1 MLKYFDRY
9 VLREVAPPFAVGLT
23 IYTFVLL
30 MNELLRA
37 PELFIAKGVPLG
49 TTLLL
54 LVYLLPAVLSFT
66 LPMSVLMGFLA
77 GLGRL
82 SSDSEITAFRTLG
95 ISPAR
100 MLRPLAVFALGGWLL
115 TSLLTMVVAP
125 RFNYRWSQTFAK
137 AVINRVDLQFNPR
150 EFNESLAG
158 MTLYIEDVRRDGSW
172 GDVFLLY
179 NDPPEEPRVILARE
193 GGLRVFPDVK
203 RAVLELRDVLQLS
216 TALAD
221 PESSRVWTSSRL
233 EEEINAEGLFAT
245 FTSEK
250 RIAEKSLGDLQA
262 GLAAARDRVPVLER
276 DARDVARRNIR
287 ADDWQR
293 GESRMALIDINQDIR
308 SHRVEI
314 QKKYALPFVCWIF
327 VLLSLP
333 LGASTRK
340 GGRTSGFTLSILII
354 LIYWTAFTAGVNLS
368 LNGRV
373 SPFLGI
379 WGGNILLG
387 AVSLILF
394 AAMAREKTIFGPGFP
409 RPGLS
414 RPAKGPGR
422 PGRPQAQAFR
432 RLPQHPRP
440 LSHPALRLHRPP
452 HLRQPRRHLDHRHD
466 LRPDRQMYRH
476 HKSLSLLLAF
486 VWARI
491 PEFIHFS
498 LPVTALMAAVLTLGL
513 FTKTNEITAM
523 KACGISVYRAILPL
537 AFCSLVLGGLA
548 FYMQENILP
557 RANLRAAELR
567 NRLNDAP
574 VQSYG
579 YEYRRWV
586 SNKAGDRFY
595 NYSYFDP
602 KTSTFNHLSIFDLDL
617 GRWTMNRRVFA
628 RKGVLAGDTL
638 RLEDGWVE
646 EFAGG
651 VRERYEASKTF
662 DLKLQPGEEIFL
674 REEKDTGQMTYRELG
689 RQIKDVAGMGFET
702 ARLRVDLMSK
712 VSFPFVA
719 LIMTLVGVPFAF
731 SMGKKG
737 ALVGIGVGLG
747 IAVIYWVA
755 IGVFR
760 SLGYVG
766 FLGPFL
772 AAWGPNLV
780 FGFAGLTF
788 LSASGLKTG
797 LPGGRIPRGT
807 PSNPPPRA
815 PKTRKH
821 PPDDLAIAIANPA
834 TDRRVGRGPG
844 GPIHSEKRS

>member
-1 MLKYFDRY
+1 MIRYFDRY
-9 VLREVAPPFAVGLT
+9 VLREVAPPFAVGLI

-54 LVYLLPAVLSFT
+54 LVYLIPAILMFT

-100 MLRPLAVFALGGWLL
+100 MLRPLAVFALGGWIL
-115 TSLLTMVVAP
+115 TSVLTMVVAP
-125 RFNYRWSQTFAK
+125 RSNYRWSQTFAK
-137 AVINRVDLQFNPR
+137 AVLNRVDLQFNPR

-158 MTLYIEDVRRDGSW
+158 MTLYIENINRDGSW
-172 GDVFLLY
+172 SDVFLFF
-179 NDPPEEPRVILARE
+179 NDPPEEPRVLLARQ
-193 GGLRVFPDVK
+193 GALRVYPDVE
-203 RAVLELRDVLQLS
+203 RAVLELRDVLQHS

-221 PESSRVWTSSRL
+221 PESSRVWTSSRI
-233 EEEINAEGLFAT
+233 EEEIDAGGLFST
-245 FTSEK
+245 FTGEK
-250 RIAEKSLGDLQA
+250 RIGEKGIRELRA
-262 GLAAARDRVPVLER
+262 GLGAARDRVPVLER

-293 GESRMALIDINQDIR
+293 GESRIALIDVNQDIR

-314 QKKYALPFVCWIF
+314 HKKFALPFVCWIF
-327 VLLSLP
+327 VFLSLP

-373 SPFLGI
+373 SPLLGI

-387 AVSLILF
+387 GVSLVLF
-394 AAMAREKTIFGPGFP
+394 AAMARERSLLAGVLRGLNFLARQKARAGRSVRRLRLSIAFPNILDRYLIRRYVFISLLIFASLVGISIIVTIFD
-409 RPGLS
+409 
-414 RPAKGPGR
+414 
-422 PGRPQAQAFR
+422 QI
-432 RLPQHPRP
+432 
-440 LSHPALRLHRPP
+440 
-452 HLRQPRRHLDHRHD
+452 DN
-466 LRPDRQMYRH
+466 MYRH
-476 HKSLSLLLAF
+476 HKSISLLLAF

-537 AFCSLVLGGLA
+537 AFCSLLLGGLA
-548 FYMQENILP
+548 FYMQENVLP
-557 RANLRAAELR
+557 RANLRAAEMR

-574 VQSYG
+574 VQSYS
-579 YEYRRWV
+579 YETRRWV
-586 SNKAGDRFY
+586 SNKSGDRFY

-617 GRWTMNRRVFA
+617 GRWTLTRRVFA
-628 RKGVLAGDTL
+628 QKGVLSGDTL

-651 VRERYEASKTF
+651 VRERYEPAKAL
-662 DLKLQPGEEIFL
+662 DLKLQPGEEIYL
-674 REEKDTGQMTYRELG
+674 REEKDSSQMTYKELG
-689 RQIKDVAGMGFET
+689 RQIDDVAGMGFET
-702 ARLRVDLMSK
+702 VSLRVDLLSK
-712 VSFPFVA
+712 ISFPFVA

-747 IAVIYWVA
+747 IAVVYWVA

-780 FGFAGLTF
+780 FGLAGLTF
-788 LSASGLKTG
+788 LS
-797 LPGGRIPRGT
+797 RIRT
-807 PSNPPPRA
+807 
-815 PKTRKH
+815 
-821 PPDDLAIAIANPA
+821 
-834 TDRRVGRGPG
+834 
-844 GPIHSEKRS
+844 

>member
-115 TSLLTMVVAP
+115 TSFLTMVIAP

-158 MTLYIEDVRRDGSW
+158 MTLYIENVRRDGSW

-250 RIAEKSLGDLQA
+250 RIAEKSLGELRA

-293 GESRMALIDINQDIR
+293 GESRTALIDINQDIR

-387 AVSLILF
+387 AVSLLLF
-394 AAMAREKTIFGPGFP
+394 AAMARERAIFGSFFRGRVFLAQQKARAGRGVRRLRLSIAFPNILDRYLIRRYTFIALLIFASLVGISIIVTIFD
-409 RPGLS
+409 
-414 RPAKGPGR
+414 
-422 PGRPQAQAFR
+422 QI
-432 RLPQHPRP
+432 
-440 LSHPALRLHRPP
+440 
-452 HLRQPRRHLDHRHD
+452 DN
-466 LRPDRQMYRH
+466 MYRH
-476 HKSLSLLLAF
+476 HKALSLLLAF

-537 AFCSLVLGGLA
+537 VFCSLVLGGLA

-574 VQSYG
+574 VQSYT
-579 YEYRRWV
+579 YETRRWV

-646 EFAGG
+646 EFTGG
-651 VRERYEASKTF
+651 VRERYKAAKAF

-674 REEKDTGQMTYRELG
+674 REEKDTAQLTYRELG

-702 ARLRVDLMSK
+702 VRLRVDLMSK

-731 SMGKKG
+731 SMGRKG

-747 IAVIYWVA
+747 IAVVYWVA

-780 FGFAGLTF
+780 FGLAGLTF
-788 LSASGLKTG
+788 LSRLRT
-797 LPGGRIPRGT
+797 
-807 PSNPPPRA
+807 
-815 PKTRKH
+815 
-821 PPDDLAIAIANPA
+821 
-834 TDRRVGRGPG
+834 
-844 GPIHSEKRS
+844 